1 MLSRIAVCL
10 VLIALVLTP
19 QFLPGQNNWGKWGPE
34 DQIGTLN
41 YITPEVVRHAVSLVK
56 KGKVFNLALP
66 LEDRVP
72 SGGTRYGRIYRYMM
86 SIGKGDGDYQAPGLA
101 FDHLFTPVHGP
112 THWDGLAH
120 IYGEGKL
127 YNGYDARTSVTSRG
141 ALRNGVHH
149 AADKVV
155 TRGVLLDVARYKQV
169 KRLAAG
175 YAITPEDLE
184 GAARKQGVSFRP
196 GDAVLIRTGYSSK
209 WNEKGRGAFYEGS
222 PGIAWETSQWLK
234 RIQAAAVAVDN
245 MESEV
250 IPAEAGSAE
259 KIGQSW
265 GSPIHYELLRNQGMM
280 IGDWFSMEELAED
293 CAADGVYEFLFVCPP
308 LKIINGSGSPINP
321 LAIK

>member
-1 MLSRIAVCL
+1 M
-10 VLIALVLTP
+10 LTP

-41 YITPEVVRHAVSLVK
+41 YITPEVVLHAVSLVK

-72 SGGTRYGRIYRYMM
+72 SGGTKYGRIYRYMM

-184 GAARKQGVSFRP
+184 GAARKQGVSFSARRCSL
-196 GDAVLIRTGYSSK
+196 DQNRLQQQMER
-209 WNEKGRGAFYEGS
+209 KGQR
-222 PGIAWETSQWLK
+222 
-234 RIQAAAVAVDN
+234 
-245 MESEV
+245 
-250 IPAEAGSAE
+250 
-259 KIGQSW
+259 
-265 GSPIHYELLRNQGMM
+265 
-280 IGDWFSMEELAED
+280 
-293 CAADGVYEFLFVCPP
+293 CFL
-308 LKIINGSGSPINP
+308 
-321 LAIK
+321 